1 VELPLSVEQAMR
13 LLVSG
18 GVILLLGV
26 LTWRQWPLCWP
37 YAVGLFLGINLVVS
51 GASHVVL
58 GLSARKLPA

>member
-1 VELPLSVEQAMR
+1 V
-13 LLVSG
+13 LVSG

-26 LTWRQWPLCWP
+26 LTWRQWPLCRP